1 MSCWHRFRN
10 VMAGSGP
17 RLSQVPAM
25 TGWAGR
31 STIPLAWMIAA
42 LLLAGCTPDWPM
54 DRPGTW
60 SLDREPSANDANLR
74 TMIVNPRDLVAGSGD
89 DTGVGA
95 EAARPVQRLFTG
107 HRAALPAASASSV
120 YGSPTF
126 GGAGGDNANGGQ

>member
-1 MSCWHRFRN
+1 MT
-10 VMAGSGP
+10 GSDPGFS
-17 RLSQVPAM
+17 RTPAT

-31 STIPLAWMIAA
+31 TIRSAIPLAGIIVA

-60 SLDREPSANDANLR
+60 SLDSEPSANDANLR

-95 EAARPVQRLFTG
+95 ESARPVQRLFTG
-107 HRAALPAASASSV
+107 HRAALPATSASSV
-120 YGSPTF
+120 YGSPMV
-126 GGAGGDNANGGQ
+126 GGTVGDNANGGQ